1 MSRRSRAVTLA
12 VCVTLLPSVPL
23 LQAQA
28 PKPKPKPEA
37 SRPVPRAPAPR
48 RAAAAAIQLVVEVDR
63 EGDITIDGDAT
74 RRVKANDAA
83 TFELTPG
90 QHVVRAVSAEIPEA
104 VWRQVIDV
112 VAGQ

>member
-1 MSRRSRAVTLA
+1 MYRRSRSVALA
-12 VCVTLLPSVPL
+12 VLFTLLSSVAL

-37 SRPVPRAPAPR
+37 PKPVTRAPAPR
-48 RAAAAAIQLVVEVDR
+48 PAAPAAIQLVVEVDR
-63 EGDITIDGDAT
+63 ECDITIDGGAT

-90 QHVVRAVSAEIPEA
+90 QHVVRAVSAEIP
-104 VWRQVIDV
+104 D
-112 VAGQ
+112 